1 MLWKKK
7 DIYVNRVKSIIFGM
21 IKCILQT
28 RTQVLKC
35 KNEVKQTEKAH

>member
-28 RTQVLKC
+28 RTQWKGGNPKV
-35 KNEVKQTEKAH
+35 EF